1 MLIKEVG
8 YIKRL
13 RRVVNTLIKYL
24 PYISNTIQYPQL
36 INGPIKGIN
45 NKIKLI
51 KRVAYGYRSFYN
63 FKNRILI
70 ISRIFVGEHKN
81 VLSKNKLLL
90 STLYLYQL
98 TLIKS
103 L

>member
-1 MLIKEVG
+1 MLIKEVR

-45 NKIKLI
+45 NKIK
-51 KRVAYGYRSFYN
+51 RVAYGYRSFNN
-63 FKNRILI
+63 FKDRILI